1 MKIEPR
7 GQTGMFRRNT
17 TFSIESFEHSLA
29 GQAVSQVGSSFLRS
43 AQRTGRTVLL
53 FLDTCAQLPHVGRS
67 VGAIIRQIEMS
78 GVGSILVLSLIA
90 FLTGTIMA
98 VQTGSELVRIINN
111 AENLGA
117 IIGATFVR
125 ELGPLWAAI
134 IMLARV
140 GAAMAA
146 QLGTMAVNE
155 EIDALRVM
163 SINPV
168 RYLVLPRVLAL
179 VIAMPLLTTIAD
191 WVGMGGGA
199 MISSMMFNVSVDTY
213 MQSAK
218 GILTGLDFFS
228 GLVKSMVFGA
238 IIATIACDRG
248 LHTTDGA
255 EGVGRSTT
263 ESVVLSVVFVL
274 IADLI
279 MTSFI
284 QVLIKP
290 LLGVA

>member
-1 MKIEPR
+1 MTLR
-7 GQTGMFRRNT
+7 GETGMFRRKT
-17 TFSIESFEHSLA
+17 TFSIEAFEHGHA
-29 GQAVSQVGSSFLRS
+29 GQAASKVGSTLMHR
-43 AQRTGRTVLL
+43 ATRAGRILLL
-53 FLDTCAQLPHVGRS
+53 FVDACGQLPQARRS
-67 VGAIIRQIEMS
+67 LTTIIGQIEMA

-98 VQTGSELVRIINN
+98 VQTGSELVRIINS
-111 AENLGA
+111 ADQLGA

-125 ELGPLWAAI
+125 ELGPIWAAI

-140 GAAMAA
+140 GAGMAA

-168 RYLVLPRVLAL
+168 RYLVMPRILAL
-179 VIAMPLLTTIAD
+179 VIAMPLLTTIAN
-191 WVGMGGGA
+191 WVGMAGGA
-199 MISSMMFNVSVDTY
+199 MISSVMFNVTAETY

-218 GILTGLDFFS
+218 GILTGTDFFS
-228 GLVKSMVFGA
+228 GLIKSMVFGA

-248 LHTTDGA
+248 MHTTDGA

-263 ESVVLSVVFVL
+263 ETVVLSVVWVL
-274 IADLI
+274 VADLI
-279 MTSFI
+279 MTSFF
-284 QVLIKP
+284 QMALR
-290 LLGVA
+290 